1 MNLEKADAEFTCI
14 SRHVDKLFNRLNSLG
29 HEGYSNYQRKANY
42 KTKFKKTFIN
52 YKRRGDKFKQ
62 IKGELGESTFFL
74 NLIGI
79 KLLRELEQKDIHI
92 KFKTDELTQ
101 LKSDYKDLE
110 KRLENK
116 PDLQRIH
123 FLEKEISKHI
133 QKEKDIDKQ
142 LEELNEV
149 NNKLESKVEFLTD
162 ELLSKLKVF
171 LNQPLPKQE
180 EPPLPEDDASQ
191 REEFMIDIEDG
202 RMSDSMKCLK
212 NKQVVWEKWCK
223 EHPSLIFGHWRR
235 YNGSIIITRTLENDF
250 QHSYWWEK
258 EIYRECDGDF
268 ETYIDESEFTNQSSS

>member
-1 MNLEKADAEFTCI
+1 MDLEKADAEFTCI
-14 SRHVDKLFNRLNSLG
+14 SRLIDKLFNKLAHEG
-29 HEGYSNYQRKANY
+29 HEGYFNYQRKANY

-52 YKRRGDKFKQ
+52 YKRRGDKFIQ
-62 IKGELGESTFFL
+62 IKGELGETTFYL

-79 KLLRELEQKDIHI
+79 KLLKEIEKKDADIE
-92 KFKTDELTQ
+92 FKTDELTQ

-116 PDLQRIH
+116 PDLQKIH
-123 FLEKEISKHI
+123 LLEKEITKHI
-133 QKEKDIDKQ
+133 KKEKDIDKQ

-149 NNKLESKVEFLTD
+149 NNKLEQKVEFLNE

-171 LNQPLPKQE
+171 LNQPLPKQP

-191 REEFMIDIEDG
+191 RDEFMVDIEDG
-202 RMSDSMKCLK
+202 KMEDSMKCLK
-212 NKQVVWEKWCK
+212 NKQVVWEGWCK

-250 QHSYWWEK
+250 LNTYWWEK
-258 EIYRECDGDF
+258 DIYRESDGDF
-268 ETYIDESEFTNQSSS
+268 ETYIDEHAFKNQSPS